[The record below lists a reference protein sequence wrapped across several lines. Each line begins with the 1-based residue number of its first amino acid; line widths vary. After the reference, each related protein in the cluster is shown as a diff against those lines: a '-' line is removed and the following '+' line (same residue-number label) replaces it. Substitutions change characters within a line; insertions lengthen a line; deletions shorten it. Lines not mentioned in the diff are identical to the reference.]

1 MTSKCKAIPF
11 TKVKSPKNTQLW
23 LLGIGAGLIAINL
36 TLTWKSGDVAQVG
49 MSVLFL
55 LAVASLLEDKRHNL
69 NFESGIFPSVLGGLL
84 IGIVLWQSAT
94 FDHGDLL
101 EIFLRVSPLISG
113 LAVGL
118 LASGFKG
125 LKQYWQE
132 LTILFFLGI
141 PKLLLSSLFDISP
154 LTAKFSAFLLWY
166 SGFEVSLQGVFIN
179 LPTGSVKVY
188 SACSGIESICYLLGI
203 AVICLLVFPIQPQR
217 RILVL
222 IMAIA
227 FGFIINGI
235 RVAMLAVISAQKN
248 LQAFNYWHE
257 GDGSLIFGIIQVMV
271 FTLFYIF
278 LLRQQEKNNRD
289 SAELKK

>member
-1 MTSKCKAIPF
+1 MTSKCKTIPF

-55 LAVASLLEDKRHNL
+55 LAVASLLGDKRHSL
-69 NFESGIFPSVLGGLL
+69 DFESGIIPSVLGGLL
-84 IGIVLWQSAT
+84 IGVVLWQSAT
-94 FDHGDLL
+94 LRHGDLL
-101 EIFLRVSPLISG
+101 EIFLRISPLISG

-141 PKLLLSSLFDISP
+141 PKLVLSSLFDISP

-203 AVICLLVFPIQPQR
+203 AVICLLVFPIHRKQR
-217 RILVL
+217 TLVL
-222 IMAIA
+222 VMAISL
-227 FGFIINGI
+227 GFIINGI
-235 RVAMLAVISAQKN
+235 RVSLLAVISAQKN

-257 GDGSLIFGIIQVMV
+257 GDGSLIFGMIQVIV
-271 FTLFYIF
+271 FTLFYVF
-278 LLRQQEKNNRD
+278 LLRQQEKNNQD
-289 SAELKK
+289 STELKK

>member
-1 MTSKCKAIPF
+1 MASKCKAIPF
-11 TKVKSPKNTQLW
+11 TKVKPLKNTQLW

-55 LAVASLLEDKRHNL
+55 LAVASLLGDKQHNL

-84 IGIVLWQSAT
+84 IGILLWQSAT
-94 FDHGDLL
+94 FHRSELL
-101 EIFLRVSPLISG
+101 ESFLRISPLISG

-203 AVICLLVFPIQPQR
+203 SVICLLVFPIQPKR
-217 RILVL
+217 RTLVL

-235 RVAMLAVISAQKN
+235 RVALLAVISAQKN

-257 GDGSLIFGIIQVMV
+257 GDGSLIFGMIQVMV
-271 FTLFYIF
+271 FTLFYVF
-278 LLRQQEKNNRD
+278 LLRQQEKNNQD